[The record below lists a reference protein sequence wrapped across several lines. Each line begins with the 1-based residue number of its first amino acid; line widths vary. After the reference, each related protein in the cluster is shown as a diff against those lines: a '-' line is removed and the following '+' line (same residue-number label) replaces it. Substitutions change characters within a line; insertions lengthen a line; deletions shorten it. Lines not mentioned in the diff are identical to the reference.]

1 MDLSFI
7 IEWLLGIAAAA
18 NIVLGVS
25 SYRKA
30 PFSLINRLFLCL
42 AVNNGIWALCVMA
55 VVKNNDYD
63 SLLFWIRISHVI
75 AAFIPF
81 FINVVINAFHDEKN
95 YPWVKVLPLLFFSLA
110 LAAASFT
117 PAIVEGVAL
126 PLENKELIYG
136 PFFPLY
142 ALYFGAAMIY
152 IIYSLFRQLRS
163 SRGLVRYQI
172 RFFIGGIFA
181 SFFLGAISNLFFP
194 MLGIRALDLRPIGP
208 VFTLIMVASI
218 SYAIVKFRLMDIRLA
233 VRKVV
238 SYVLALALLAGAIIG
253 VFAVMEINYSF
264 YLEANF
270 LSFTLILVILA
281 ALLFHPLKEGIQS
294 IVDRYLFREAYDYY
308 NTLIDANKAMVSILN
323 RDKLLHFL
331 VDTIVNKIYIE
342 KAVIYLKEVDGSFSI
357 AAESNLGPFVADNKQ
372 ERLQSDSMLLEHME
386 KKAEVM
392 LLSDFKYITDSDGR
406 EMLAGEMKKLGAE
419 AAIPI
424 LIEGRLE
431 AILFLGI
438 KISGEPYSREDVR
451 LLSALALQ
459 VAVALKNAQLY
470 NEILGIKQYL
480 ENILENMGNGLIAV
494 DAQGRITTF
503 NSATEKFTGISSG
516 EVMGKKVEDVLSPAL
531 AYNILQTLKNGQSR
545 SEIEVELSLGAF
557 SSFLCCN
564 TARVDALENG
574 EQGAIMVLSDITRIK
589 ELEREK
595 SQNERLASLGK
606 MAAGIAHEVK
616 NPLVSIK
623 TFAELLPEK
632 YDDQEFRHNFSK
644 IVSEEIARINKLIME
659 LLNFSRNNRP
669 AYEEVDI
676 RELIDEV
683 MMLLSPQINTQ
694 GIELKQ
700 HCHQNIPAVK
710 ADRDQL
716 KQALLNICLNA
727 VQAMPD
733 GGELGIEVLALKGS
747 HDTHDTRGAH
757 GTYDMTHDT
766 HGRGMPSLQVAG
778 QVTALSANPSF
789 DRVKIIIKDTG
800 TGIDP
805 VERDRIFDP
814 FFTTKVDGIGIGLSI
829 SHRIITDHGGN
840 VQFSSSSNGTIFE
853 IYLPGASS
861 LRTVSHR

>member
-7 IEWLLGIAAAA
+7 IKWLLGITAAA
-18 NIVLGVS
+18 NIVLGVA

-30 PFSLINRLFLCL
+30 PFTLINRLFLGL
-42 AVNNGIWALCVMA
+42 AVNNGIWTLCVMA
-55 VVKNNDYD
+55 VVINYDYE

-75 AAFIPF
+75 AAFIPLF
-81 FINVVINAFHDEKN
+81 VNVVINAFHDEKN
-95 YPWVKVLPLLFFSLA
+95 YPWVKVLPLLIFSLA

-117 PAIVEGVAL
+117 PAIVEGVAS

-142 ALYFGAAMIY
+142 ALYFGGAMIY

-172 RFFIGGIFA
+172 RYFIGGIFV
-181 SFFLGAISNLFFP
+181 SFFLGAVSNLFFP
-194 MLGIRALDLRPIGP
+194 LLGLRALDLRPIGP
-208 VFTLIMVASI
+208 VFTLIMVSSI

-238 SYVLALALLAGAIIG
+238 SYILALSFLVGIIIG
-253 VFAVMEINYSF
+253 VFAVMEIHYSF
-264 YLEANF
+264 YLGANL
-270 LSFTLILVILA
+270 LSFTLTLVILA
-281 ALLFHPLKEGIQS
+281 ALLFHPLKERIQS

-342 KAVIYLKEVDGSFSI
+342 KAVIYLKNVDGSFAV
-357 AAESNLGPFVADNKQ
+357 AAESNLGHFAADNKQ
-372 ERLQSDSMLLEHME
+372 ERLQSDSMLLDHME

-406 EMLAGEMKKLGAE
+406 EMLASEMKKLGAE

-470 NEILGIKQYL
+470 NEILSIKQYL

-494 DAQGRITTF
+494 DAQGKITTF
-503 NSATEKFTGISSG
+503 NSTTEKFTGILSR
-516 EVMGKKVEDVLSPAL
+516 EVMGKKVEDVLNPAL
-531 AYNILQTLKNGQSR
+531 AYNILQTLKNGQKR
-545 SEIEVELSLGAF
+545 SEVEVELSSDAF

-632 YDDQEFRHNFSK
+632 YDDQEFRHIFSK

-669 AYEEVDI
+669 AYEEVNI
-676 RELIDEV
+676 RKLIEEV

-694 GIELKQ
+694 EIEIKQ
-700 HCHQNIPAVK
+700 HCHKNIPDVK

-733 GGELGIEVLALKGS
+733 GGVLEIEVLALKGS
-747 HDTHDTRGAH
+747 H
-757 GTYDMTHDT
+757 
-766 HGRGMPSLQVAG
+766 GRKMPSHQAAG
-778 QVTALSANPSF
+778 QVTSSTVNPSF
-789 DRVKIIIKDTG
+789 DRVKIIIQDTG

-805 VERDRIFDP
+805 GEKDRIFDP
-814 FFTTKVDGIGIGLSI
+814 FFTTKPDGMGIGLSI

-840 VQFSSSSNGTIFE
+840 VQFSSSNNGTIFE
-853 IYLPGASS
+853 IYLPGAGS